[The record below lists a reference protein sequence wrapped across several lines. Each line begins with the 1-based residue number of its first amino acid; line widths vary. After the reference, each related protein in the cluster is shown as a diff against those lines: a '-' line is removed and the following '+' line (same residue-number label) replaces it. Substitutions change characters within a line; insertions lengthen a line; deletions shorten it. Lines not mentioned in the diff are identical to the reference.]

1 MRDRYIVSAPVAGF
15 TRRLRWKNGDVV
27 RSGDVVAQL
36 EPLRAQSLDPR
47 SREQGE
53 ARVRVAEAALEFAQR
68 LGYERMRLDTLPQMG
83 RAQELYRQLGFVAID
98 AYRFSPVA
106 GTVFMEKVFRETST

>member
-1 MRDRYIVSAPVAGF
+1 
-15 TRRLRWKNGDVV
+15 
-27 RSGDVVAQL
+27 
-36 EPLRAQSLDPR
+36 
-47 SREQGE
+47 
-53 ARVRVAEAALEFAQR
+53 
-68 LGYERMRLDTLPQMG
+68 MRLDTLPQMG